1 MMFFRNFNAELW
13 GIFVGNLLLLFCCV
27 FYLAWW
33 VVTFR
38 PNAPVGSAGVWY
50 ITAAL
55 IIGVAAIVI
64 LSWGIATLSKHSE
77 SIPVWLIL
85 VGVAALFVVLL
96 LVTTMIF
103 QRIVTSELLIILV
116 WTGLELSA
124 ITVLFGTGRFG
135 PETGVILAVLVG
147 IVTVVSLICYVLY
160 YRLDEI
166 LSYWIGM
173 VPLTFS
179 GLFCAVFLGV
189 LAFL

>member
-1 MMFFRNFNAELW
+1 MMYFRNFNAELW
-13 GIFVGNLLLLFCCV
+13 GIFVGHLLLLFCCI

-33 VVTFR
+33 IVTFR
-38 PNAPVGSAGVWY
+38 PNASVGPTGVCY
-50 ITAAL
+50 ITAAF
-55 IIGVAAIVI
+55 ITGIAAVA
-64 LSWGIATLSKHSE
+64 LLCWGIAALSKHSE

-96 LVTTMIF
+96 LLTTMVF

-160 YRLDEI
+160 YHLDET

-179 GLFCAVFLGV
+179 GLFCAAFLGV